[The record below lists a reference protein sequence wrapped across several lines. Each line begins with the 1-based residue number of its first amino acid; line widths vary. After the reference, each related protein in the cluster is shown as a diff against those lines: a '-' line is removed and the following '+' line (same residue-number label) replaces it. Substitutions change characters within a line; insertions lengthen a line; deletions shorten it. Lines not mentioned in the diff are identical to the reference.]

1 MVKIRKT
8 ASIENGLMEVITI
21 LSEEEIQE
29 AIGKGSSYIRKCS
42 NPDLPQQID
51 HNDSF
56 KLDRACI
63 KKGKGHPLLTSHEY
77 MVTQELEKSDSHE
90 DNDIDEMLVR
100 STILHG
106 KLTEVVKQSED
117 PKSDM
122 GKEIS
127 PLEKKEIMSFSGYAY
142 LKNVDHL
149 LPVVLKDQILKAPK
163 SLGGLV
169 INGDIKEID
178 GKNNI
183 IIRKQVVNKGLIERG
198 LQWLK
203 TKIKYF

>member
-1 MVKIRKT
+1 MAKIRKI
-8 ASIENGLMEVITI
+8 ASIENGLMEVTKI

-56 KLDRACI
+56 KLDRVCI

-77 MVTQELEKSDSHE
+77 MIVQELEKFE
-90 DNDIDEMLVR
+90 GNENNDIDEMLVK

-117 PKSDM
+117 PKSDR

-127 PLEKKEIMSFSGYAY
+127 PLEKKEIMKAI
-142 LKNVDHL
+142 
-149 LPVVLKDQILKAPK
+149 KDLEDKILK
-163 SLGGLV
+163 
-169 INGDIKEID
+169 IKLTID
-178 GKNNI
+178 SK
-183 IIRKQVVNKGLIERG
+183 K
-198 LQWLK
+198 
-203 TKIKYF
+203 

>member
-1 MVKIRKT
+1 MAKIRNA
-8 ASIENGLMEVITI
+8 ASIESGLMEVTKI
-21 LSEEEIQE
+21 LTEEEIQE

-56 KLDRACI
+56 KLDKACI

-77 MVTQELEKSDSHE
+77 MIAHELEKFKGNE

-117 PKSDM
+117 PKSDN
-122 GKEIS
+122 GKKIS
-127 PLEKKEIMSFSGYAY
+127 PLEKKEIMKAI
-142 LKNVDHL
+142 
-149 LPVVLKDQILKAPK
+149 KDVEDKILK
-163 SLGGLV
+163 
-169 INGDIKEID
+169 IKLTID
-178 GKNNI
+178 SK
-183 IIRKQVVNKGLIERG
+183 K
-198 LQWLK
+198 
-203 TKIKYF
+203 